1 MFGEETKTGKHNR
14 VKTIRKKGGESG
26 GGDVGVCFLVLEY
39 LFAGF
44 GSKKLKVRK
53 FRV

>member
-26 GGDVGVCFLVLEY
+26 GGGCWC
-39 LFAGF
+39 LFFGF
-44 GSKKLKVRK
+44 GIFICRIWFKKLKVRK